1 MSALDD
7 EYRRIAAAHR
17 AATRRFTAR
26 SCIPASVTR
35 VFAKGT
41 KDALL
46 PVLARVP
53 VDELPGL
60 SGEAEFR
67 PWFTRQLEGVA
78 RTIRRLN
85 PPDTRPGI
93 HPGYKWG
100 HSSKVLALYLRDL
113 VLFSRYFP
121 DAEAERI
128 AFWLYCP
135 VDGIVMKRMRE
146 LGENPGAYLIS
157 GIDTPAKF
165 WHVQD
170 TLGTAAARAG
180 VPRVWFDDNW
190 GDRDRDR
197 DAG

>member
-1 MSALDD
+1 MSALDE

-17 AATRRFTAR
+17 AATRHFTAR
-26 SCIPASVTR
+26 SCIPPSVTR

-46 PVLARVP
+46 PVLAAIP
-53 VDELPGL
+53 IDELPQLG
-60 SGEAEFR
+60 GEAAFR
-67 PWFTRQLEGVA
+67 AWFERQLEVVA
-78 RTIRRLN
+78 AAILRLN
-85 PPDTRPGI
+85 PPTVRPGI
-93 HPGYKWG
+93 HPGYRWG
-100 HSSKVLALYLRDL
+100 HASKVLALYLRDL

-121 DAEAERI
+121 DADAERI

-146 LGENPGAYLIS
+146 LGEKPGVFLIS
-157 GIDTPAKF
+157 GIDSPKKF

-170 TLGTAAARAG
+170 TLGAAAARAG

-190 GDRDRDR
+190 GDRER

>member
-1 MSALDD
+1 MSMLDS
-7 EYRRIAAAHR
+7 EYLRIATAHR
-17 AATRRFTAR
+17 AATRHFTAR

-46 PVLARVP
+46 PVLVKIP

-60 SGEAEFR
+60 ESEAAFR
-67 PWFTRQLEGVA
+67 PWFERELEVVVRA
-78 RTIRRLN
+78 ILRLN
-85 PPDTRPGI
+85 PPEIRPGI

-100 HSSKVLALYLRDL
+100 HATKVLALYLRDL
-113 VLFSRYFP
+113 VLYSRCFA
-121 DAEAERI
+121 DADAERI
-128 AFWLYCP
+128 AFWLFCP
-135 VDGIVMKRMRE
+135 VDSIVMKRMRE
-146 LGENPGAYLIS
+146 LGERPGVYQIS
-157 GIDTPAKF
+157 GIDSSRKF

-170 TLGTAAARAG
+170 TLGAAAARAG

-190 GDRDRDR
+190 GDRER

>member
-17 AATRRFTAR
+17 AATRHFTAR

-35 VFAKGT
+35 VFAAGT
-41 KDALL
+41 KAALL
-46 PVLARVP
+46 PVLAAIP
-53 VDELPGL
+53 VDELPAL
-60 SGEAEFR
+60 AEEAAFR
-67 PWFTRQLEGVA
+67 TWFERHLDVVA
-78 RTIRRLN
+78 KAILRLN
-85 PPDTRPGI
+85 PPEVRPGI

-113 VLFSRYFP
+113 VLYSRYFA
-121 DAEAERI
+121 DADAERI

-135 VDGIVMKRMRE
+135 VDSIVMKRMRE
-146 LGENPGAYLIS
+146 LGERPGVFQIS
-157 GIDTPAKF
+157 GIDSAQRF

-170 TLGTAAARAG
+170 TLGAAAARAG

-190 GDRDRDR
+190 GDRER